1 MLEIKGNQSKLDI
14 ERPLRHAGCL
24 VTVVSRYLTFIENSK
39 SSGSRGWSNCRTR
52 VLANRGP
59 AKTVIMG
66 AR

>member
-1 MLEIKGNQSKLDI
+1 MILSDPCAMPA
-14 ERPLRHAGCL
+14 R

-39 SSGSRGWSNCRTR
+39 SSGSLGWSIYHTR

-59 AKTVIMG
+59 AKTVMMG